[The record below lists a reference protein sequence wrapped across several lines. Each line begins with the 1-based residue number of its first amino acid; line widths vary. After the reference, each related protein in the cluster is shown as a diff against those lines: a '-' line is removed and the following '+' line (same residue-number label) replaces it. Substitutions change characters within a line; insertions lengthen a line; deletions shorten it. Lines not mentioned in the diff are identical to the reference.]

1 MENIICKCKL
11 ITFSIN
17 LQSAY
22 KQMPWPNDPTDLEL
36 FAYKTKFLD
45 LLFPLALKNDDPYFS
60 IRKSSTS

>member
-45 LLFPLALKNDDPYFS
+45 LLFPLALSLK
-60 IRKSSTS
+60 K